1 MVHSIENESL
11 KINIAEK
18 GAELQNII
26 NKKNSLEYL
35 WQGDPQHWERRAPVL
50 FPVVGRL
57 KGNQYTLNG
66 KTYEM
71 GQHGFARNKDFK
83 VISKN
88 EDAVRFRMDM
98 DDAVKSN
105 YPFDFGL
112 YINYQI
118 VGNQVINEYQ
128 VINNGDKPMYFSIGG
143 HPAFK
148 CPLRAEENRYDY
160 HLAFNKRENTDTHV
174 IEEGLFTGEKVH
186 ILEDSYSI
194 PIADDLFDNDAL
206 IFKDLESTK
215 VSIVDPNWDKTVE
228 MDFTGFPYLG
238 IWSKSRKSPFVC
250 LEPWYGIADRRDH
263 DQDITKKEGIQV
275 LEGNS
280 SFKCHFTISIF

>member
-50 FPVVGRL
+50 FPVVGKL
-57 KGNQYTLNG
+57 KDNQYTLNG

-98 DDAVKSN
+98 DDVVKSN

-112 YINYQI
+112 YINFQI

-160 HLAFNKRENTDTHV
+160 HLEFNKRENTDTHV

-186 ILEDSYSI
+186 ILQDSYSI

-215 VSIVDPNWDKTVE
+215 LSIVDPNWDKTVE
-228 MDFTGFPYLG
+228 MDFSGFPYLG

-263 DQDITKKEGIQV
+263 DKDITKKEGIQV